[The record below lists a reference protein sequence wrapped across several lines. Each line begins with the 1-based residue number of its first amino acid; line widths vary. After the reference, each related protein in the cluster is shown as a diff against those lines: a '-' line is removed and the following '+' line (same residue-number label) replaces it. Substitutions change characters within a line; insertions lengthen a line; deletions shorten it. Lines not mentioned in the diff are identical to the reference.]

1 MERKSLSNINQ
12 QLTHMFPDLG
22 EFRLV
27 NRLLENARDL
37 DKEGPRFREWLPAG
51 DDAAEFDGW
60 LATKDL
66 SVENVHFR
74 LDWSTPEQAVEKHI
88 VSNVSDISA
97 MGGRP
102 RFALFGLCVGK
113 GWSEE
118 TVQRVADAVSKGF
131 AKRNIALIGGDTVSG
146 EVGMFSTT
154 LIGEQVAPRRLL
166 RSGARA
172 GDSLY
177 VSGTLGRS
185 AAGLWLLKNRPQGW
199 ESYQDLVEYHL
210 NPTIREDF
218 GARLATAGV
227 CGGAL
232 DISDGL
238 SSELNHLAL
247 SSGVSLE
254 VFQDKIPVDGRVR
267 QMCGQYGLNSMDFAM
282 DGGEEYVLLFTDSSK
297 NDIFSLKGSSW
308 EVYGIGS
315 VKEGTGDY
323 MLASG
328 GKKIVKAQAW
338 SHL

>member
-1 MERKSLSNINQ
+1 
-12 QLTHMFPDLG
+12 MFPDLG
-22 EFRLV
+22 EFRLIDGI
-27 NRLLENARDL
+27 LEKSLPLKKGAPEFRD
-37 DKEGPRFREWLPAG
+37 WLPVG

-66 SVENVHFR
+66 SVEGTHFR

-102 RFALFGLCVGK
+102 RLALFGLCVGK
-113 GWSEE
+113 NWSED
-118 TVQRVADAVSKGF
+118 TVRRVSAAVAEGF

-154 LIGEQVAPRRLL
+154 LIGEQVAPTRLL

-172 GDSLY
+172 GDRLF

-185 AAGLWLLKNRPQGW
+185 AAGLWLLQSRPAGF
-199 ESYQDLVEYHL
+199 EEFQDLIQYHL
-210 NPTIREDF
+210 SPSIREDF
-218 GARLATAGV
+218 GARLASTGV
-227 CGGAL
+227 CHGAL

-247 SSGVSLE
+247 SSAVSLE
-254 VFQDKIPVDGRVR
+254 VEANRIPVDPRVSE
-267 QMCGQYGLNSMDFAM
+267 MCSRYGLNPMDFVM
-282 DGGEEYVLLFTDSSK
+282 DGGEEYVLLFTVSAK
-297 NDIFSLKGSSW
+297 NDIFSVRGFPDG
-308 EVYGIGS
+308 VYEIGT
-315 VKEGTGDY
+315 VQEGTGVY
-323 MLASG
+323 MLEEG
-328 GKKIVKAQAW
+328 KKKIVKAQAW

>member
-1 MERKSLSNINQ
+1 
-12 QLTHMFPDLG
+12 MFPDLG

-27 NRLLENARDL
+27 NRLLENAKEPS
-37 DKEGPRFREWLPAG
+37 KEGPGFRDWLGVG

-74 LDWSTPEQAVEKHI
+74 LDWATPEQAVEKHI

-102 RFALFGLCVGK
+102 RFALFGLCVSK
-113 GWSEE
+113 GWSQE
-118 TVQRVADAVSKGF
+118 TVQRVADAAAKGF
-131 AKRNIALIGGDTVSG
+131 ARRNIALIGGDTVSG

-172 GDSLY
+172 GDRLY

-185 AAGLWLLKNRPQGW
+185 AAGLWLLENRPVGW
-199 ESYQDLVEYHL
+199 ESYKDLVEYHL
-210 NPTIREDF
+210 NPSIREDF

-254 VFQDKIPVDGRVR
+254 VFADKIPVDGRVR
-267 QMCGQYGLNSMDFAM
+267 QMCSQYGLNPLDFAM
-282 DGGEEYVLLFTDSSK
+282 DGGEEYVLLFTVSVK
-297 NDIFSLKGSSW
+297 NDIFSTDDAPW
-308 EVYGIGS
+308 EVYEIGS
-315 VKEGTGDY
+315 VMDGTGVY
-323 MLASG
+323 MQEKG
-328 GKKIVKAQAW
+328 QKRVVKAEAW